1 MAKSSYKIPYG
12 LNASYA
18 DMEIAVRT
26 DDGLGFKPLPL
37 KIILV
42 YLAGIVGCIWMI
54 MRSYVRYGT
63 IPEKILFAV
72 VWAMFLL
79 LLCKYDDTQRM
90 QFSLIPTLFYY
101 LPRSARVVMTRR
113 SSSVN
118 GFYAVAGIKSVT
130 DRGLI
135 SWADGTYG
143 FMYRVIGSASILL
156 FKDDQKAILDRVE
169 AYYKKVS
176 PEYEHI
182 WITVKS
188 SQAVYKQVA
197 ALTDLYK
204 DLEETDEDL
213 KNLLEEQFDTLKSYV
228 GGSFRSIHQYLVLKA
243 DNQEVLNQAKAV
255 LESEINNSDR
265 MIKRCVPL
273 HRQDIEGVM
282 RDIYTGGGAVG

>member
-90 QFSLIPTLFYY
+90 QFSLVPTLFYY

-118 GFYAVAGIKSVT
+118 GFYAVAGIKNVT

-213 KNLLEEQFDTLKSYV
+213 KNLLEEQFDT
-228 GGSFRSIHQYLVLKA
+228 
-243 DNQEVLNQAKAV
+243 
-255 LESEINNSDR
+255 
-265 MIKRCVPL
+265 
-273 HRQDIEGVM
+273 
-282 RDIYTGGGAVG
+282 

>member
-90 QFSLIPTLFYY
+90 QFSLVPTLFYY
-101 LPRSARVVMTRR
+101 LPRSSRVVMTRR

-118 GFYAVAGIKSVT
+118 GFYAVAGIKNVT

>member
-72 VWAMFLL
+72 IWAMFLL

-90 QFSLIPTLFYY
+90 QFSLVPTLFYY

-118 GFYAVAGIKSVT
+118 GFYAVAGIKNVT

>member
-90 QFSLIPTLFYY
+90 QFSLVPTLFYY
-101 LPRSARVVMTRR
+101 LPRSARVIMTRR

-118 GFYAVAGIKSVT
+118 GFYAVAGIKNVT

>member
-90 QFSLIPTLFYY
+90 QFSLVPTLFYY

-118 GFYAVAGIKSVT
+118 GFYAIAGIKNVT

-204 DLEETDEDL
+204 DLEESDEDL
-213 KNLLEEQFDTLKSYV
+213 KDLLEEQFDTLKSYV

>member
-90 QFSLIPTLFYY
+90 QFSLVPTLFYY
-101 LPRSARVVMTRR
+101 LPRSARVIMTRR

-118 GFYAVAGIKSVT
+118 GFYAVAGIKNVT

-273 HRQDIEGVM
+273 NRQDIEGVM

>member
-90 QFSLIPTLFYY
+90 QFSLVPTLFYY

-118 GFYAVAGIKSVT
+118 GFYAVAGIKNVT

-204 DLEETDEDL
+204 DLEEADEDL

>member
-90 QFSLIPTLFYY
+90 QFSLVPTLFYY

-118 GFYAVAGIKSVT
+118 GFYAVAGIKNVT

-213 KNLLEEQFDTLKSYV
+213 KDLLEEQFDTLKSYV

>member
-90 QFSLIPTLFYY
+90 QFSLVPTLFYY

-118 GFYAVAGIKSVT
+118 GFYAVAGIKNVT

-228 GGSFRSIHQYLVLKA
+228 GGSFRSIHQYLILKA

>member
-37 KIILV
+37 KTILV

-90 QFSLIPTLFYY
+90 QFSLVPTLFYY

-118 GFYAVAGIKSVT
+118 GFYAVAGIKNVT

>member
-90 QFSLIPTLFYY
+90 QFSLVPTLFYY

-118 GFYAVAGIKSVT
+118 GFYAVAGIKNVT

-213 KNLLEEQFDTLKSYV
+213 KDLLEEQFDTLKSYV

-265 MIKRCVPL
+265 MIKQCVPL

>member
-90 QFSLIPTLFYY
+90 QFSLVPTLFYY

-118 GFYAVAGIKSVT
+118 GFYAVAGIKNVT

>member
-90 QFSLIPTLFYY
+90 QFSLVPTLFYY

-118 GFYAVAGIKSVT
+118 GFYAVAGIKNVT

-156 FKDDQKAILDRVE
+156 FKNDLKAILDRVV
-169 AYYKKVS
+169 AYYNKVS

-204 DLEETDEDL
+204 DLEETDESPFL
-213 KNLLEEQFDTLKSYV
+213 
-228 GGSFRSIHQYLVLKA
+228 SFK
-243 DNQEVLNQAKAV
+243 DE
-255 LESEINNSDR
+255 
-265 MIKRCVPL
+265 
-273 HRQDIEGVM
+273 
-282 RDIYTGGGAVG
+282 